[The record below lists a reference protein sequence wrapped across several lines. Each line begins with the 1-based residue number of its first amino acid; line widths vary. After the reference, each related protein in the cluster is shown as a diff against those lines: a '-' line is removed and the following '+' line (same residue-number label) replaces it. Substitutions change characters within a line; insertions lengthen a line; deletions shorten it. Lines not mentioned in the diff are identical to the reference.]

1 MQTNVMAI
9 QSTDAF
15 KGIKHLPGV
24 NKNICLQTYIE
35 DNPHFLTILY
45 VIFWE
50 NIADTDSKNTPKN
63 WATPVSLT

>member
-1 MQTNVMAI
+1 MAHPPIWPINRYIKMQTNVMAI

-15 KGIKHLPGV
+15 KGMKHLPGV

-50 NIADTDSKNTPKN
+50 NIADTD
-63 WATPVSLT
+63 

>member
-1 MQTNVMAI
+1 MQTHVMVI

-15 KGIKHLPGV
+15 KGMKHLPGA

-50 NIADTDSKNTPKN
+50 NIADTD
-63 WATPVSLT
+63 